1 MWGWWDRLDY
11 VHGFSLQDWRAPQR
25 GSKQQVGDTETPERK
40 ALSRENK
47 ETKHTQKTNTRNQ
60 MLNIKSAWHTT
71 EKNNIGQAD
80 LSTFSIKD
88 TSFSQT
94 VYRAIMWLSNS
105 LLVMCESNKE
115 GTVNVCVCVFD
126 AYFSYISLY
135 HFILTPLL
143 IQHFSEI
150 PCSCVVQFSDLA
162 SLMSMSMDSVSYIHG
177 PRVKWLQ

>member
-1 MWGWWDRLDY
+1 
-11 VHGFSLQDWRAPQR
+11 
-25 GSKQQVGDTETPERK
+25 
-40 ALSRENK
+40 
-47 ETKHTQKTNTRNQ
+47 

-143 IQHFSEI
+143 IALLGNPLQLCSSVLR
-150 PCSCVVQFSDLA
+150 PCFPHVNVYGLSQLHSRPKSKMAAINTLA
-162 SLMSMSMDSVSYIHG
+162 SKGGWPFTGFHNTTAHAAYMALLAA
-177 PRVKWLQ
+177 RR